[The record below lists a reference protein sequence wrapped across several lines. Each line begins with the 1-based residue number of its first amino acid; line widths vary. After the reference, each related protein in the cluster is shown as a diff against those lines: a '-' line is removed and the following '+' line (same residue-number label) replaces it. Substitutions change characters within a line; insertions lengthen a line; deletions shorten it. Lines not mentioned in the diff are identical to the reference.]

1 MAADLG
7 QGTTISFGSI
17 LTNASNTTTFK
28 VTGISWSGIMRDVVE
43 SSHMLTTGGKEYIA
57 SETYDPGDLSVDIL
71 FDPTVNPL
79 NAITNVATNQVVFV
93 RFSNGGTAAGST
105 SAWSANGYLSAF
117 DIGVPRDALMTGTCK
132 IKLSGNIGI

>member
-1 MAADLG
+1 MAADMG

-17 LTNASNTTTFK
+17 LTNASNSTTFK
-28 VTGISWSGIMRDVVE
+28 VTGLSWSGISRDVTDA
-43 SSHMLTTGGKEYIA
+43 SHMLTTGGKEYIG

-71 FDPTVNPL
+71 FDPTISPL
-79 NAITNVATNQVVFV
+79 VAITNVATNQVVFV
-93 RFSNGGTAAGST
+93 RFSNGGTAGGT